1 MPSEFKAMIAYA
13 RNLEFKEEPNYDF
26 LRSLLYNVASR
37 EDITLD
43 YCYDWMQPL
52 PEEPVLPV
60 TPKKAARAS
69 MSSMVPMHS
78 NAGGSVNG
86 PMSPTTGSTPVSRR
100 VSRARV
106 SDFPPLIEGVQFNV
120 TSAVL

>member
-13 RNLEFKEEPNYDF
+13 RNLEFKEEPNYDY

-52 PEEPVLPV
+52 PEPEPVLPV
-60 TPKKAARAS
+60 SPKKAARAS
-69 MSSMVPMHS
+69 LSSMLPM
-78 NAGGSVNG
+78 NGGGSVIG
-86 PMSPTTGSTPVSRR
+86 LPLSPSVRP
-100 VSRARV
+100 SRARG
-106 SDFPPLIEGVQFNV
+106 SDFPTLIEGVQLNV
-120 TSAVL
+120 TSIAL